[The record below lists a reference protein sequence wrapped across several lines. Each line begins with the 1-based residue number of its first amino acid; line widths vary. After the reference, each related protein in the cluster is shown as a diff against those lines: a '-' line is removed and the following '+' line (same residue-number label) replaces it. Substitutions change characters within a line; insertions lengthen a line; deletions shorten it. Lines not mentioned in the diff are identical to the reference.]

1 MQHVVAGFIN
11 IVEKE
16 EEDGEGEGE
25 EGGLV
30 FTKEG
35 VSHVRERERVRGRR
49 ESTQGAGSV
58 VE

>member
-11 IVEKE
+11 IVEEEE
-16 EEDGEGEGE
+16 EEDGEEEGE

-35 VSHVRERERVRGRR
+35 VSHVRERER
-49 ESTQGAGSV
+49 E
-58 VE
+58 